1 MIVRIP
7 KQAEKQALKSAPRP
21 TSAFM
26 KTLVANHFFRLS
38 DPKIITKVE
47 NCLPTG
53 VPALDVIS
61 ARDVDGRWGMP
72 FGRQIEFSGNP
83 DSGKT
88 TMLIMI
94 AASAQRA
101 GHDVIWIETEHSLNG
116 SRADNLGIDLDK
128 LWVTFPDYLEQG
140 AERIEEAV
148 NSMPKRG
155 EKSYNKNKGL
165 VICFDSIAAT
175 PTEAEYKG
183 KLTDTQVAEFARM
196 MFKFQRR
203 MNGRITKRNVM
214 VIYSNQLKAKIGV
227 MFGKKTTTY
236 GGNAIRYHASLRFE
250 CVYTGRLKG
259 AGGVVNGITMKVDN
273 QKNKCFMPY
282 KKIDGLEFSF
292 ENGFNY
298 AHCLLLALAEKGL
311 AKKVGPRYTI
321 FPLGKDVKMMKS
333 EFAKKLDST
342 PGLAARL
349 REVVNAAI

>member
-7 KQAEKQALKSAPRP
+7 KRAEEISKMSRGPL
-21 TSAFM
+21 SAFA
-26 KTLVANHFFRLS
+26 KKLAANHFFRLS

-53 VPALDVIS
+53 VPALDVI
-61 ARDVDGRWGMP
+61 AACDIEGRWGMP
-72 FGRQIEFSGNP
+72 FGRQIEFSGQP

-94 AASAQRA
+94 AAAAQRA

-116 SRADNLGIDLDK
+116 SRADNLGVDLDK

-155 EKSYNKNKGL
+155 EKGYNKNKGL

-175 PTEAEYKG
+175 PTQAEYDG
-183 KLTDTQVAEFARM
+183 KLTDSQVAEFARM

-203 MNGRITKRNVM
+203 MNSRIAKRNVM
-214 VIYSNQLKAKIGV
+214 VIYSNQLKSKIGV
-227 MFGKKTTTY
+227 MFGKRTTTY

-250 CVYTGRLKG
+250 CVYTGKLKG
-259 AGGVVNGITMKVDN
+259 AKKSVTGITMNVDN
-273 QKNKCFMPY
+273 YKNKCFMPY
-282 KKIDGLEFSF
+282 KKIEGLEFSF
-292 ENGFNY
+292 NGGFDY
-298 AHCLLLALAEKGL
+298 AHCLLLALQEKEIVQ
-311 AKKVGPRYTI
+311 KVGPRYTVYP
-321 FPLGKDVKMMKS
+321 FGKDKKMMKAEFVKLLS
-333 EFAKKLDST
+333 EH
-342 PGLAARL
+342 PNLATRL
-349 REVVNAAI
+349 REVLNATI